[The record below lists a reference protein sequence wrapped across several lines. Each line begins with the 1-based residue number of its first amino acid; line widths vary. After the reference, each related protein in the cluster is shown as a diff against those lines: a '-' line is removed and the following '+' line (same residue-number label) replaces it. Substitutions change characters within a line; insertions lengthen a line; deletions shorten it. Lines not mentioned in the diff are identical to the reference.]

1 MEEGLV
7 ARKIISEDPTPG
19 TVITI
24 DYDGNELV
32 AR

>member
-1 MEEGLV
+1 MGEGLV

-24 DYDGNELV
+24 DYNGSE
-32 AR
+32 